1 MTISPRIVS
10 YMLAFLLALS
20 SESIA
25 VECSV
30 GKFLGPLPGLK
41 YIYSGSDGSKI
52 ELTGIS
58 SDENKMIE
66 VEEIVFFPENILPP
80 DVPKT
85 TSSRYRLIIDGNKM
99 IKETVNDSKIVL
111 QGPLTKKSTKWKI
124 KGKAGS
130 KTGREKAK
138 WKDIESICKIVESR
152 KSNIFGKERY
162 TITMECVTSNSSSS
176 AVLIETYAED
186 IGLIERIMKG
196 MTKGGEPR
204 ELYRLT
210 LEKILNMK
218 CLE

>member
-1 MTISPRIVS
+1 VS
-10 YMLAFLLALS
+10 HVLAFLFLLS
-20 SESIA
+20 AESIA

-30 GKFLGPLPGLK
+30 DKFLGPLPGLK

-85 TSSRYRLIIDGNKM
+85 TSNKYRLFIDGNKI
-99 IKETVNDSKIVL
+99 IKETVNVSKIVL
-111 QGPLTKKSTKWKI
+111 QGPLTKESTEWKI

-130 KTGREKAK
+130 KTDQEETK
-138 WKDIESICKIVESR
+138 WKDIESICKIVESH
-152 KSNIFGKERY
+152 KNNIFGKERY
-162 TITMECVTSNSSSS
+162 TITVKCVTSNSLSP
-176 AVLIETYAED
+176 AILIETYAED
-186 IGLIERIMKG
+186 IGLIVRIIKG

-218 CLE
+218 CIE

>member
-1 MTISPRIVS
+1 MTISTRIVS
-10 YMLAFLLALS
+10 YLLAFLLALS
-20 SESIA
+20 AESIA

-30 GKFLGPLPGLK
+30 DKFLGPLPGLK

-66 VEEIVFFPENILPP
+66 VEEIVFFPKNILPP

-124 KGKAGS
+124 KGKAG
-130 KTGREKAK
+130 T
-138 WKDIESICKIVESR
+138 SIL
-152 KSNIFGKERY
+152 KS
-162 TITMECVTSNSSSS
+162 SPSQ
-176 AVLIETYAED
+176 
-186 IGLIERIMKG
+186 
-196 MTKGGEPR
+196 
-204 ELYRLT
+204 
-210 LEKILNMK
+210 
-218 CLE
+218 